1 MVATRTKGD
10 GPQPHRWTKLA
21 LVEQGS
27 DGKRMRLIVG
37 CFWLRVPLCSTV
49 LTALLGSSAI
59 AQPSQP
65 SPIHRRDQHPSQTQR
80 SPQHPAPRHVATRIP
95 PPPPRHPAPKPAPPA
110 APSAASQP
118 APPPPPDKGSV
129 TGLPLPRFAS
139 LRTDDVNFRAGPGT
153 RYPIEWVYK
162 RRDLPVEI
170 EREFDV
176 WRLVRDPA
184 NNRGWVHAA
193 TLAAHR
199 TLIVTG
205 RADQVLRG
213 APRDDAAPLAKLE
226 PGVIGRVR
234 GCEATTD
241 WCQVQVKNYK
251 GWMKREA
258 FWGTKPGEAV
268 Q

>member
-1 MVATRTKGD
+1 MLAASAVAQTS
-10 GPQPHRWTKLA
+10 QPPSNHR
-21 LVEQGS
+21 
-27 DGKRMRLIVG
+27 
-37 CFWLRVPLCSTV
+37 
-49 LTALLGSSAI
+49 
-59 AQPSQP
+59 PSQHPAAP
-65 SPIHRRDQHPSQTQR
+65 SHG
-80 SPQHPAPRHVATRIP
+80 PQHPAPHHLALHL
-95 PPPPRHPAPKPAPPA
+95 PPRPSQRPTPKSAPPPAPPA
-110 APSAASQP
+110 APQP
-118 APPPPPDKGSV
+118 APTPPAPPDKGSI

-162 RRDLPVEI
+162 RRELPVEI

-176 WRLVRDPA
+176 WRLVRDPE

-205 RADQVLRG
+205 HANQVLRA
-213 APRDDAAPLAKLE
+213 APRDDAAPVAKLE

-234 GCEATTD
+234 RCASETD
-241 WCQVQVKNYK
+241 WCEVQVKDYK

>member
-1 MVATRTKGD
+1 MRRISRPSRLRAPACSGF
-10 GPQPHRWTKLA
+10 LA
-21 LVEQGS
+21 L
-27 DGKRMRLIVG
+27 
-37 CFWLRVPLCSTV
+37 
-49 LTALLGSSAI
+49 LLVASAV
-59 AQPSQP
+59 AEPSQP
-65 SPIHRRDQHPSQTQR
+65 PNHHPKPHPSSKLSRTQ
-80 SPQHPAPRHVATRIP
+80 QHPAPHHAPAPTP
-95 PPPPRHPAPKPAPPA
+95 PHPAPKPVPPPA
-110 APSAASQP
+110 PAPASP
-118 APPPPPDKGSV
+118 APPPSPPDKGST

-153 RYPIEWVYK
+153 RYPIEWIYR

-176 WRLVRDPA
+176 WRLVRDPE
-184 NNRGWVHAA
+184 NNRGWVHTA
-193 TLAAHR
+193 TLASRR

-205 RADQVLRG
+205 STNRILRA
-213 APRDDAAPLAKLE
+213 APRDDAAPVAKLE

-234 GCEATTD
+234 ACQATAD
-241 WCQVQVKNYK
+241 WCQVQVKDYK